1 MIMWNDSMTKNPDAY
16 KWCSKILP
24 EGKHILQYSAHVVFR
39 ISQSIHFNNMLYRR
53 VLG

>member
-1 MIMWNDSMTKNPDAY
+1 MRNNPTTKNPNAY

-24 EGKHILQYSAHVVFR
+24 ESKHILQYSAHVVFR